1 MATKF
6 DFEWDHIH
14 QSESFRNWCKKFFL
28 LKKCHKKAWNTRYFE
43 DRYQVKGSMW
53 DVQWLHHPCPAPQ
66 LPAMGVISSC
76 PILDK
81 VTLGTWSFF
90 HLSYQHI
97 VQPHQLG
104 VWRVLRE
111 ITQGFW
117 SHWREYWWRGL
128 LFVMKNKTGGSN
140 LVIEI
145 PKTKNSLLFYFAE
158 NWIKRMIF

>member
-1 MATKF
+1 M
-6 DFEWDHIH
+6 
-14 QSESFRNWCKKFFL
+14 
-28 LKKCHKKAWNTRYFE
+28 RYFE

-90 HLSYQHI
+90 SPQLSAYCPAAS
-97 VQPHQLG
+97 VGGLEGPEG
-104 VWRVLRE
+104 DNSRVLLVARTSFRDE
-111 ITQGFW
+111 
-117 SHWREYWWRGL
+117 
-128 LFVMKNKTGGSN
+128 NKTGGSN

-158 NWIKRMIF
+158 N